1 MRMLGRIRVGT
12 RLYGAFGSVA
22 LLLMVMIS
30 VAVASSVAQR
40 DASQRASES
49 FALRRDALVAKFRAA
64 DFNGWQTAYAFDTI
78 RGVPGATDA
87 SGAMR
92 AKFLASTAA
101 FQEDLARVGA
111 RELTAAERQQLTVA
125 ENAFDHFMKIDEQI
139 VAGYRTGTPDA
150 VKVSNELVSGEAL
163 YWFDQIASA
172 VDQLAVQAEATAA
185 ADAVAAR
192 TTYTRGLRLQ
202 VLVGAV
208 CLLITAVL
216 AWLVTRM
223 IAKTARNKAI
233 LAAIVEQSADA
244 TLALTLDGTIT
255 TWNSGAERVYG
266 YTAAEA
272 VGRSVAMLMQPDR
285 TAGLSTALTGLA
297 EGRQFQL
304 DEAPRR
310 RKDGSEVFVSTI
322 LWPLRDDDGKLI
334 GGAATERD
342 VTARKLRAAQQKI
355 ADERAA
361 RAARMESLGQLASGV
376 AHDFNN
382 LLAIILN
389 CTEFVAEDTGD
400 QVAGD
405 LARIRDAAER
415 AQELT
420 GQLLLFA
427 KREPVQVEIVD
438 LNVVVTDATDL
449 LSRAIGKN
457 ITLRCDIGS
466 DALPVRANRGR
477 LDQIL
482 LNLVVNARDAMPEGG
497 TVTVT
502 TGTTELSEG
511 PAQTL
516 PAGRYAQLAV
526 SDNGTG
532 MSAEVRDRIFEPF
545 FTTKPVDQG
554 TGLGLAT
561 VYGIVSDTGGT
572 IIVDSTLRVGTTFR
586 ILLPIAD

>member
-1 MRMLGRIRVGT
+1 
-12 RLYGAFGSVA
+12 
-22 LLLMVMIS
+22 MIS

-40 DASQRASES
+40 HASQRASES

-87 SGAMR
+87 AGRMR

-185 ADAVAAR
+185 ADTAAAR

-202 VLVGAV
+202 VLVGAI

-272 VGRSVAMLMQPDR
+272 IGRSVSTLLQPGR
-285 TAGLSTALTGLA
+285 TAGLATALTGLA

-342 VTARKLRAAQQKI
+342 VTARKQRAAAQKI

-389 CTEFVAEDTGD
+389 CTELVAEDTGD

-405 LARIRDAAER
+405 LARIRNAADR

-420 GQLLLFA
+420 SQLLLFA

-449 LSRAIGKN
+449 LSRAIGNN
-457 ITLRCDIGS
+457 ITLHCDTCS

>member
-1 MRMLGRIRVGT
+1 MRMLGRIRVST
-12 RLYGAFGSVA
+12 RLFGAFGSVA
-22 LLLMVMIS
+22 LLLIVMIS

-40 DASQRASES
+40 HASQRASES

-87 SGAMR
+87 AGRMR

-185 ADAVAAR
+185 ADTAAAR

-202 VLVGAV
+202 VLVGAI

-272 VGRSVAMLMQPDR
+272 IGRSVSTLLQPGR
-285 TAGLSTALTGLA
+285 TAGLATALTGLA

-342 VTARKLRAAQQKI
+342 VTARKQRAAAQKI

-389 CTEFVAEDTGD
+389 CTELVAEDTGD

-405 LARIRDAAER
+405 LARIRNAADR

-420 GQLLLFA
+420 SQLLLFA

-449 LSRAIGKN
+449 LSRAIGNN
-457 ITLRCDIGS
+457 ITLHCDTCS